1 MFLHY
6 GMTHKTEKEQL
17 GKLLEAFKQEEIE
30 FEDSEDDKDSNSF
43 PAHASESRTT

>member
-6 GMTHKTEKEQL
+6 GMAHETEKEQL
-17 GKLLEAFKQEEIE
+17 GNLLMAFKQEEIE
-30 FEDSEDDKDSNSF
+30 FEDSEDERESNSF

>member
-17 GKLLEAFKQEEIE
+17 GKLLEAFKQEEID
-30 FEDSEDDKDSNSF
+30 FEDNEDDKDSNSF